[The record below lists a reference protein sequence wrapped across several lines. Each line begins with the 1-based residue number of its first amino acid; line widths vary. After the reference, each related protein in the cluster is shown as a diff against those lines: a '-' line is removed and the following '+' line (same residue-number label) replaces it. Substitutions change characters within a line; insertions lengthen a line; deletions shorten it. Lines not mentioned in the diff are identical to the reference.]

1 MLRRTFFT
9 AAVFAAAVRKRLAG
23 QSRSELN
30 RSAEQA
36 LAGTPYKAAE
46 IMKLH
51 SADLVAILEDPDSTE
66 FMKAKACQR
75 LAVVG
80 DEWTAPAA
88 ASLLSDPGLSHY
100 ARTALESMP
109 GSAAHRALREALG
122 ALEGDL
128 LIGAINSIGL
138 RRDPKAL
145 PALAALR
152 HGVDASVA
160 AAATAAIGRIR
171 RP

>member
-1 MLRRTFFT
+1 MLRRTFLA
-9 AAVFAAAVRKRLAG
+9 AAVFAAAVRKRLRG
-23 QSRSELN
+23 QSRAELN
-30 RSAEQA
+30 RMAERQ
-36 LAGTPYKAAE
+36 LAETPYKAAE

-51 SADLVAILEDPDSTE
+51 SADLVAVLEDPDSSE

-88 ASLLSDPGLSHY
+88 ASLLSDPKLAHY
-100 ARTALESMP
+100 ARTALEALP
-109 GSAAHRALREALG
+109 GPAADRALREALG
-122 ALEGDL
+122 ALEGGL
-128 LIGAINSIGL
+128 LIGAINSIGW
-138 RRDPKAL
+138 RRDPEAL

-152 HGVDASVA
+152 RGGDADVA